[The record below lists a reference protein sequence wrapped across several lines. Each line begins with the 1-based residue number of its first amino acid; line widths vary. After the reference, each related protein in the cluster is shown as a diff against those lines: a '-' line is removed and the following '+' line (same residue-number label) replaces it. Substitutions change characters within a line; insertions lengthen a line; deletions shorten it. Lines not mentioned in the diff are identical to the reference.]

1 LKDSSTIQLAIKKS
15 EDPPAAWVHNE
26 CHIGSQ
32 ISLCCG
38 GDFFYDGSR
47 RSLADLLLIAGG
59 VGITPVASIVQ
70 HAIELREES
79 DKNQT
84 SPAVNQ
90 IVLLYS
96 AVEKDELLFE
106 NRFRSLSAR
115 HPFFQANF
123 YITGKNYNGC
133 VPEGFHF
140 GRIHNSLLRQTVQS
154 LDRSHL
160 LCYVCGPPP
169 MTDSIF
175 AALKESRVDD
185 SRILCEK
192 WW

>member
-1 LKDSSTIQLAIKKS
+1 MSSHLERTEHIPRSNFKARATVVDVWKESKTVKGLTLFIEDKDRFHFKPGQWVDVFIPGVSVVGGFSITSTPKRLKDSSTIQLAIKKS

-106 NRFRSLSAR
+106 VRFKA
-115 HPFFQANF
+115 
-123 YITGKNYNGC
+123 
-133 VPEGFHF
+133 E
-140 GRIHNSLLRQTVQS
+140 
-154 LDRSHL
+154 
-160 LCYVCGPPP
+160 
-169 MTDSIF
+169 
-175 AALKESRVDD
+175 
-185 SRILCEK
+185 IL
-192 WW
+192 